1 MELAINLNNI
11 ANVNQNKEE
20 SIMEKSVNKVA
31 ALLRR
36 NHKKAAHEVAL
47 DASRQYGYAAADLLA
62 AAEADLAYAAYDRAY
77 EEVEEVR
84 ASFRQEEA
92 KAADYVAYLEQD
104 RKDHLHEYE
113 VELKAIKAEQNR
125 TGVTFLAADAAKALR
140 VFTAAINGLAELKVF
155 VMNGCKAIVTKTYA
169 HGFGFDLQ
177 RFAEIAEHHVNVE
190 ADIHDMKGH
199 EGTAQVQAVVLHPI
213 WANGDVS
220 GIRAELCTTRVNI
233 HSVNRGYLRN
243 HAALQSAIGTK
254 IYSKGKGSAQI
265 VVLDMNQ
272 LSVAD
277 TARCMAADTLTNGL
291 FLAKLDGKKYDVLM
305 ELSDGSF
312 KVLSGKR
319 DEFDNLPVVGH
330 NAVYTKNG
338 TFKKGVR
345 RFAGAAGSSQN
356 TPSQGRKNQIAL
368 YENTT
373 NKLVEKLN
381 KALYKATLG
390 ETELNRG
397 KVVDAKGLTDINNR
411 QSSHA
416 TTMGMRADQGCEV
429 RDYVVRFREDG
440 NTDGAFKL
448 SARCIARNLAKVRG
462 EAFDTLD
469 GWDQHQAELSVY
481 GYLIQCRPYTIKAA
495 GMVIAHQD
503 IDLLLRNDR
512 VLVINPNT
520 ASDALLADV
529 NTMLSKVDRKA
540 AGVKAGKRET
550 FLPRFQDVDGIFVT
564 RSMQVGPEGLAVNY
578 SDLKAAEP
586 EFVADFNA
594 VKDCFD
600 IRMVDGVN
608 VLAVAHM
615 DLHDFRQAHTCAQ
628 LMKCVL
634 RAVKVNPAV
643 KADFVSEMKAIINRQ
658 LDEDCDYSAKPKTF
672 GREMIDTSYVSGVAR
687 DLNPT
692 TLETI
697 PELFRG
703 VMEDCKRRV
712 ENTVNFDRYAVAG
725 HSGMITSD
733 LAYELVGESVLT
745 MTKDYVE
752 VIDVVWERYCAE
764 TGHDVDN
771 RVIALK
777 NPAMGTQEFL
787 YIVVIPVHEAVRR
800 VHVLQAKLGFS
811 DEIAERL
818 EFFYKNIKEGAVIL
832 PAHLKEIA
840 MIAAGCDLDGDKIT
854 MHFVGS
860 GSIVRVMWESGLPMK
875 AVDIDNNNV
884 CDKKQMVVD
893 DKAYQEIM
901 KKFFQIANKGV
912 GQVTNGHRILD
923 EVLLFDDTA
932 EDNDTLRRKA
942 FFMGIARDAFGAS
955 ENGGHDYESQ
965 ITVEE
970 SDTIPGLMVYKTTS
984 DIVDRIGK
992 QAKSMAVTWKNVLAL
1007 GNDLDVVGRHVQELT
1022 IDAQKKFYKVVC
1034 GYIDAM
1040 KGYSILPLR
1049 AAIQYDL
1056 NLADNSEKSSVKLLG
1071 SRGYKL
1077 VDGKLSC
1084 EVVDIS
1090 NKAGKTFYTYADA
1103 FTPFRKYAGNRA
1115 AAKLN
1120 AMRETYLAS
1129 VASHDD
1135 DALARAFRD
1144 ASARLRNED
1153 IHCVRHVL
1161 GMVRIV
1167 NPLYRQYTKA
1177 LKDEYITNDMDRL
1190 EQARVEEDI
1199 RKEVYERFNDVISYL
1214 DNEVRRIASL
1224 QGITDPCDLVA
1235 IAAGSNKKNGGSVL
1249 AGGTLGK
1256 MLKAETVYYLAK
1268 HSEMN
1273 RVTRSI
1279 RNASELD
1286 GMDVV
1291 EAKHGRFVGTS
1302 IETDLMDGSY
1312 DVVRDEDGNVSVE
1325 RDITDFVE
1333 LPKPDMGMLTFRT
1346 GIGDG
1351 FCTEEGLNALQ
1362 NGQHLHIV
1370 HEKDSRNYDVLFL
1383 KDEAENVI
1391 AEVFCGTF
1399 TQKDKVGKEFGWN
1412 IVSKMYEG
1420 KEGNLLD
1427 VNIMK
1432 RDNGQQYALIT
1443 LDGVTGEAPKQE
1455 TAAKKVEKQYSR
1467 IDAILRGEF
1476 PEEEITLGAR
1486 IQ

>member
-1 MELAINLNNI
+1 MELANNSFITI
-11 ANVNQNKEE
+11 AEICNEKD
-20 SIMEKSVNKVA
+20 IDLKSVV
-31 ALLRR
+31 
-36 NHKKAAHEVAL
+36 KAGNMA
-47 DASRQYGYAAADLLA
+47 
-62 AAEADLAYAAYDRAY
+62 AYAAKMRA
-77 EEVEEVR
+77 EGR
-84 ASFRQEEA
+84 HTTNAADIATA
-92 KAADYVAYLEQD
+92 KAAKAA
-104 RKDHLHEYE
+104 RK
-113 VELKAIKAEQNR
+113 AANR
-125 TGVTFLAADAAKALR
+125 AVRVQHAAAKLYMGVNEAAYELR
-140 VFTAAINGLAELKVF
+140 AELKVY
-155 VMNGCKAIVTKTYA
+155 VDMGCKALMTHEA
-169 HGFGFDLQ
+169 GFHFCLQ
-177 RFAEIAEHHVNVE
+177 RFAAVAEHHVNVE
-190 ADIHDMKGH
+190 ADVHDMKGH

-233 HSVNRGYLRN
+233 HSVNRIYLRN

-265 VVLDMNQ
+265 VVLDMSQ

-277 TARCMAADTLTNGL
+277 TARCMAADVLTDGI
-291 FLAKLDGKKYDVLM
+291 FLAKLDGKKYDVLQK
-305 ELSDGSF
+305 LSDGSF

-319 DEFDNLPVVGH
+319 DEFDNIPVVGH

-338 TFKKGVR
+338 TLKKGVR
-345 RFAGAAGSSQN
+345 HFAGAFGASQN

-373 NKLVEKLN
+373 QKLVEKLN
-381 KALYKATLG
+381 KALFNATLG
-390 ETELNRG
+390 ETEINRG

-448 SARCIARNLAKVRG
+448 SARCIARNLAIVRG
-462 EAFDTLD
+462 DAFDTLS
-469 GWDQHQAELSVY
+469 GWDQYKAELSVY
-481 GYLIQCRPYTIKAA
+481 GYLVQCRPYTIKAA
-495 GMVIAHQD
+495 GMVVGAKD
-503 IDLLLRNDR
+503 LDLLLRNDR

-520 ASDALLADV
+520 ASDVLLADV
-529 NTMLSKVDRKA
+529 NTMLSKVDRKK

-564 RSMQVGPEGLAVNY
+564 RSMQVGPDGLAVNY
-578 SDLKAAEP
+578 SALKAAQP

-600 IRMVDGVN
+600 IRMIDGVN

-643 KADFVSEMKAIINRQ
+643 KADFVSEMKTLINRQ
-658 LDEDCDYSAKPKTF
+658 LDEDCDYSAKPKAF
-672 GREMIDTSYVSGVAR
+672 GAEMIDTSYVSGVAR

-752 VIDVVWERYCAE
+752 VIDPVWDRYCAE
-764 TGHDVDN
+764 TGCEDN

-787 YIVVIPVHEAVRR
+787 YIVVVPVHEAVRR
-800 VHVLQAKLGFS
+800 AHVLQHKLGFS
-811 DEIAERL
+811 NEIAERL

-860 GSIVRVMWESGLPMK
+860 GSIVLVMWESGLPMK

-884 CDKKQMVVD
+884 CDKTPMVVD

-1153 IHCVRHVL
+1153 IHCVQHVL

-1167 NPLYRQYTKA
+1167 NTLYRQYTKA